1 MDIRQ
6 LVLVCEKKDEAINN
20 LCNLFD
26 IKVAY
31 HDPGIIFFGLENALL
46 PVGNSF
52 RSN

>member
-31 HDPGIIFFGLENALL
+31 HDPGTVSYTHLTL
-46 PVGNSF
+46 PTSDLV
-52 RSN
+52 